1 MEKKRAERIDK
12 KHRVTL
18 RIDVTTHSEI
28 DALSF
33 RHNISHNLFYTEAIE
48 YALNSEGFAR
58 LMAVKHK
65 RDMRRGHFTYYQDTN
80 TERRG
85 RMV

>member
-1 MEKKRAERIDK
+1 MEKRRERIDK

-18 RIDVTTHSEI
+18 RIDEVTHSEI

-33 RHNISHNLFYTEAIE
+33 RHNISLNLFYTEAIA
-48 YALNSEGFAR
+48 YALDSAEFIQRLNS
-58 LMAVKHK
+58 KYK
-65 RDMRRGHFTYYQDTN
+65 RDMRRGHFTYHQDLN
-80 TERRG
+80 TLKRG